1 MVFADATQ
9 LLRGKNFSAWT
20 QWRTQLMR
28 SPAEYAEAV
37 KAAGPIQ
44 PHVDPLLAK
53 SPEVYAKFLVELQQR
68 GLLSFSQERSHTVGV
83 FFVRKKSSDEL
94 RLIIDTRMANLRFR
108 DLWSTSLPSAAALA
122 ALETPDDSESELIE
136 DEEDVQCAFYRI
148 KSPDGM
154 SE

>member
-1 MVFADATQ
+1 
-9 LLRGKNFSAWT
+9 
-20 QWRTQLMR
+20 MR

-44 PHVDPLLAK
+44 PHVDPRLAK

-68 GLLSFSQERSHTVGV
+68 GQLSFSEERSHTVGV

-108 DLWSTSLPSAAALA
+108 DPWSTSLPSAAALA

-136 DEEDVQCAFYRI
+136 DEEDV
-148 KSPDGM
+148 
-154 SE
+154 